1 MSSLTL
7 EIANKANAAFT
18 LPALVAINFLKI
30 TLPTLQIT
38 TTFEP
43 TETVG
48 DKANKVLLTVAAAAA
63 ADDDDDDRVDSKVVA
78 DDDILYHLHDTHAP
92 LQVGDK
98 DLINEWIRRSASF
111 KSLDFKSLEQPLKEL
126 ESHLVLRSHI
136 VNYTLTLADLI
147 LWATL
152 RGNRVAV
159 ASIRRNQNSI
169 SRWFNYIEATNP
181 WLNTAVTDL
190 NAAAAKKKAA
200 ASAAGGSYNIG
211 LKDTENGVVT
221 RFPPEPSGYLHIGH
235 AKAALLN
242 DYFAHEQF
250 KGTLICRFDD
260 TNPSKEKEEFE
271 ESIKHDLALLG
282 IFPDKVSFSS
292 DYFQQMY
299 EYAVQMISDG
309 KAYADD
315 TPKEQMQQERFDGI
329 ASARRD
335 ATVAEN
341 LARFA
346 EMKTGSEEGQRWC
359 IRAKISVDDLNK
371 ALRDPV
377 IYRVNLQP
385 HHRTGTQWKIYPN
398 YDFCVAILDA
408 LEGVTHALRTTEYG
422 DRNALYKWMQNALG
436 LRSVNIWEF
445 ARFNLIKTVL
455 SKRKL
460 TKFVDEGVVWGWDDP
475 RMPTI
480 RGIRRRGMTV
490 PALREFILKQGPSRN
505 VVNLDWTSFWA
516 TNKRYIDPIA
526 PRFTAVE
533 TENLVEV
540 TVHGCAE
547 TSSAEKPKHSKNK
560 DLGNKKVVY
569 SKNAVIDQADAASFK
584 QDEEVTFMNW
594 GNVIIRKI
602 EKDAATGLVNR
613 INAELHLDGDVKKTE
628 KKVTWLSKNQDL
640 VELELVD
647 FDYLITK
654 DKIEKDENV
663 EDFLNPK
670 TEFRSKAVA
679 DCNVAEVKKGDIIQF
694 DRKGFYIVD
703 EVKDGKPAVLFAI
716 PTGKTG

>member
-1 MSSLTL
+1 MSASLT
-7 EIANKANAAFT
+7 IANKANAAFT
-18 LPALVAINFLKI
+18 LPALVAVNHLKHV
-30 TLPTLQIT
+30 LPDFSID

-48 DKANKVLLTVAAAAA
+48 ADSTNKVILTTADGKSY
-63 ADDDDDDRVDSKVVA
+63 ADDHVLYYLRDTYPALQSGNKAQVD
-78 DDDILYHLHDTHAP
+78 
-92 LQVGDK
+92 
-98 DLINEWIRRSASF
+98 EWIARSAAF
-111 KSLDFKSLEQPLKEL
+111 KPLDFKSLEQPLKEL
-126 ESHLVLRSHI
+126 ESHLVLRTYI
-136 VNYTLTLADLI
+136 VGFSLTLADLT

-152 RGNRVAV
+152 RGNRVTV
-159 ASIRRNQNSI
+159 ASIRRNPNCV
-169 SRWFNYIEATNP
+169 SRWFSFIEATNP
-181 WLNTAVTDL
+181 WLNAAVTDL

-211 LKDTENGVVT
+211 LKDTQNGVVT

-299 EYAVQMISDG
+299 EYCIQMISDG

-315 TPKEQMQQERFDGI
+315 TPKEKMQQERFDGI

-335 ATVAEN
+335 STVAES
-341 LARFA
+341 LAHFA

-359 IRAKISVDDLNK
+359 IRAKISVDDPNK

-526 PRFTAVE
+526 ARYTAVE
-533 TENLVEV
+533 TEGMVDVAVSGVDGV
-540 TVHGCAE
+540 T
-547 TSSAEKPKHSKNK
+547 SAEKPKHAKNK

-569 SKNAVIDQADAASFK
+569 SRNVLIDQADAATFK
-584 QDEEVTFMNW
+584 EGEEVTFMNW
-594 GNVIIRKI
+594 GNVIIRSI
-602 EKDAATGLVNR
+602 TKDTTT
-613 INAELHLDGDVKKTE
+613 NAITHIDADLHLEGDVKKTE
-628 KKVTWLSKNQDL
+628 KKVTWLSKDQDL
-640 VELELVD
+640 VSLELVD

-663 EDFLNPK
+663 EDYLNPK

-679 DCNVAEVKKGDIIQF
+679 DCNVAAVKKGDIIQF

-703 EVKDGKPAVLFAI
+703 EEKDGKPAVLFAI
-716 PTGKTG
+716 PTGKTA

>member
-1 MSSLTL
+1 MAVTLT
-7 EIANKANAAFT
+7 IANKANAATT
-18 LPALVAINFLKI
+18 LPALVAVSYLKLNVPDFDA
-30 TLPTLQIT
+30 TVA
-38 TTFEP
+38 FEP
-43 TETVG
+43 ADTVG
-48 DKANKVLLTVAAAAA
+48 ADGKKVLLAA
-63 ADDDDDDRVDSKVVA
+63 ADGTLVA
-78 DDDILYHLHDTHAP
+78 DDAVLGHLLATYPAFQTASDGLVREWLGRAAA
-92 LQVGDK
+92 LQP
-98 DLINEWIRRSASF
+98 
-111 KSLDFKSLEQPLKEL
+111 LDFKSLEQPLKEL
-126 ESHLVLRSHI
+126 ESHLALRSHI
-136 VNYTLTLADLI
+136 VGFTLTLADLA

-152 RGNRVAV
+152 RGNRVTV
-159 ASIRRNQNSI
+159 ASVRRNQNCT
-169 SRWFNYIEATNP
+169 SRWFAFIEATNP
-181 WLNTAVTDL
+181 WLNTCVADL

-242 DYFAHEQF
+242 DYFAHEAF

-292 DYFQQMY
+292 DYFQVMY
-299 EYAVQMISDG
+299 DYAIQMIKDG

-329 ASARRD
+329 ASGRREMS
-335 ATVAEN
+335 VEES
-341 LARFA
+341 LAHFA

-359 IRAKISVDDLNK
+359 IRARVSVDDPNK

-385 HHRTGTQWKIYPN
+385 HHRTGTTWKIYPN

-436 LRSVNIWEF
+436 LRKVNIWEF

-516 TNKRYIDPIA
+516 TNKKYIDPIA
-526 PRFTAVE
+526 ARYTAVE
-533 TENLVEV
+533 TEAKVPV
-540 TVHGCAE
+540 TVAGVDAI
-547 TSSAEKPKHSKNK
+547 SSAEKPKHSKNK
-560 DLGNKKVVY
+560 ELGMKKVVY
-569 SKNAVIDQADAASFK
+569 SRSLIVDQADAASFAAG
-584 QDEEVTFMNW
+584 EEVTFMNW
-594 GNVIIRKI
+594 GNLIIRDI
-602 EKDAATGLVNR
+602 QKDAASGLVTH
-613 INAELHLDGDVKKTE
+613 IDAELHLNGDVKKTE
-628 KKVTWLSKNQDL
+628 KKVTWLSVDQEL
-640 VELELVD
+640 VSLELVD

-663 EDFLNPK
+663 EDYINPK
-670 TEFRSKAVA
+670 TEFRTKAVA
-679 DCNVAEVKKGDIIQF
+679 DCNVAAVKKGDIIQI

-703 EVKDGKPAVLFAI
+703 EEKDGKPAVLFAI
-716 PTGKTG
+716 PTGKTA